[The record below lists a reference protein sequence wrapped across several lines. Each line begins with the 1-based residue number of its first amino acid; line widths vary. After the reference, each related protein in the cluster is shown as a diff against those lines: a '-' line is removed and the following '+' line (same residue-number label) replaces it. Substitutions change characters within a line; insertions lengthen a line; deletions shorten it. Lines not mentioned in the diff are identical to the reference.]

1 VPPSVGWY
9 RGCGFDYRWYRDTAT
24 ATWMHVHNFLDK
36 TWHLHPTKI
45 CVCWIEH
52 EASVIGALWDSI
64 WRPTDMESYRE
75 YHWAIL
81 YILTQIPFRV
91 STMNLG
97 YLYPQRI
104 IDQNDSFRYFRLLMS
119 IWRDPICENT
129 FETSHVRFIHENFS
143 VLITT
148 PLDQIQQNLFRKENC
163 QTTVKPADI
172 VLETWFEEYPT
183 PPEPSYKIW
192 DI

>member
-1 VPPSVGWY
+1 MTFASHKNMCVLNRTWGKCHRCPLGLDLSTYRYGKLSWVP
-9 RGCGFDYRWYRDTAT
+9 
-24 ATWMHVHNFLDK
+24 L
-36 TWHLHPTKI
+36 
-45 CVCWIEH
+45 
-52 EASVIGALWDSI
+52 
-64 WRPTDMESYRE
+64 SYIVYSDADPISSFNDE
-75 YHWAIL
+75 LGLFI
-81 YILTQIPFRV
+81 
-91 STMNLG
+91 STT
-97 YLYPQRI
+97 
-104 IDQNDSFRYFRLLMS
+104 SFFRYFRLLMS